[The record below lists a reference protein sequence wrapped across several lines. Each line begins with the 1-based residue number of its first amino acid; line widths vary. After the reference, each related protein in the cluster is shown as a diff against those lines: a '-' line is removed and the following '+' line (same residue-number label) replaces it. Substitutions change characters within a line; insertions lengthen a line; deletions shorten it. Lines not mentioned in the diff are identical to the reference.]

1 MTLEQ
6 FNKLKQQVTQ
16 DLQRKVD
23 LSQKLE
29 QPYAV
34 ALKKAT
40 ASFILRA
47 SDNAERQLLTL
58 QEITAFAKK
67 VNGSI
72 SHTSHDDGAGR
83 VGYYDHTTFDIK
95 YLERITEVPES
106 LVKDSVHKAL
116 RSMMGLYKYSYI
128 KCEIMQLFKD
138 GKIDWETVVKAHKED
153 CSL

>member
-16 DLQRKVD
+16 DLQRKVN

-29 QPYAV
+29 QPYAI
-34 ALKKAT
+34 ALNKAT
-40 ASFILRA
+40 ATFTLN
-47 SDNAERQLLTL
+47 DNDSAEQQLQTL
-58 QEITAFAKK
+58 QEVTSFAKE

-72 SHTSHDDGAGR
+72 SHTSHDDGKGR
-83 VGYYDHTTFDIK
+83 VGYYDHTTFSIK

-106 LVKDSVHKAL
+106 LVKSSVHKAL
-116 RSMMGLYKYSYI
+116 RSIMGLSKYSYI

-138 GKIDWETVVKAHKED
+138 GKIDWEAVVKAHKED